1 MNINLIILLITG
13 GLLYNAYHENFL
25 FKSFGKYKKYYK
37 MGAIVI
43 GALGFYLI
51 INKNPMKGYSTLHA
65 AQQYINVL
73 PIDRNSKDF
82 LKPFQDLGFSYKSK
96 K

>member
-13 GLLYNAYHENFL
+13 ALLYNAYHENFL

-51 INKNPMKGYSTLHA
+51 INKRH
-65 AQQYINVL
+65 
-73 PIDRNSKDF
+73 
-82 LKPFQDLGFSYKSK
+82 
-96 K
+96 